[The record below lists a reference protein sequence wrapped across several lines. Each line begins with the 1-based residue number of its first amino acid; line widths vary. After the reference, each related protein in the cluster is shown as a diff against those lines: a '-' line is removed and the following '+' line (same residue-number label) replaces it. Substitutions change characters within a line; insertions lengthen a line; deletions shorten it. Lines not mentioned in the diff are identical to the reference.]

1 MYPRLSVNKSIEIRD
16 QISAAMSSGVSIVD
30 ILKMDFKNLVS
41 QVEEGD
47 STLETKIEHLYLVA
61 DSIKNNFIDN
71 DLVAKRKAGAVK
83 EATTKGEYFEE
94 LMSEQLHRALENL
107 DTRAL
112 HDPGFWRFHALFPY
126 RWYLLERE
134 PEMQARDFGGLEG
147 SKPYWLLIRTFII
160 GRKSRRVGASDEY
173 LNSRAYREARRRLK
187 LSDGMWIDFYHSQIV
202 RKRWHDCV
210 EVSNVFTETC
220 TSSPEALDEDLKEK
234 RFSNALAKN
243 LRRLSPNIL
252 FASLP
257 TDQLRSLMDKEKNKT
272 LGL

>member
-30 ILKMDFKNLVS
+30 ILKMDFKNLMS

-107 DTRAL
+107 DT
-112 HDPGFWRFHALFPY
+112 FELFMT
-126 RWYLLERE
+126 L
-134 PEMQARDFGGLEG
+134 DFGAFL
-147 SKPYWLLIRTFII
+147 PYFLIAGTCW
-160 GRKSRRVGASDEY
+160 SES
-173 LNSRAYREARRRLK
+173 LK
-187 LSDGMWIDFYHSQIV
+187 CKQVTLV
-202 RKRWHDCV
+202 
-210 EVSNVFTETC
+210 
-220 TSSPEALDEDLKEK
+220 DLK
-234 RFSNALAKN
+234 AL
-243 LRRLSPNIL
+243 
-252 FASLP
+252 SL
-257 TDQLRSLMDKEKNKT
+257 T
-272 LGL
+272 GY